1 MGWNT
6 NSRDQCLSGNVMNI
20 VIVTWKCLKEMSYKL
35 QNEQEQ
41 TTVANPSTLWT
52 REEKEKRLNILQL
65 FPH

>member
-1 MGWNT
+1 
-6 NSRDQCLSGNVMNI
+6 MNI